1 MIKIWLTSGSRHE
14 SLAIRIF
21 WKHSQSKPSSKSSV
35 QNISETILFFQGCS
49 SSQSQFFRLKQNN
62 HCNRLHQIPLIFGE
76 PFAPPGHFIFRTWST
91 FLSPRAVTKN
101 SRHHSHNQE
110 HNSGCYDR
118 SQCVDRT
125 AIESCMTR
133 TINSNPMYTRYQEET
148 SKGIIFLGE
157 IAREEKNRVIFVKST
172 VILWK

>member
-1 MIKIWLTSGSRHE
+1 MFRTFPRP
-14 SLAIRIF
+14 F
-21 WKHSQSKPSSKSSV
+21 
-35 QNISETILFFQGCS
+35 S
-49 SSQSQFFRLKQNN
+49 SSEGVHPPKVNSSDLSKTTTVTDSIKFHLYLGSLLR
-62 HCNRLHQIPLIFGE
+62 HQVISYFKHGP
-76 PFAPPGHFIFRTWST
+76 R

-133 TINSNPMYTRYQEET
+133 TINSNPVYTRYREGT

-157 IAREEKNRVIFVKST
+157 ISKEENKLS
-172 VILWK
+172 L